1 MFDCLDNGKAL
12 DLIKINLTGRVGFA
26 DYLIIATGTSTRH
39 VMALADNLAKDL
51 KQSDYL
57 VQVEGKNSDGNWV
70 VVDTGDVIVH
80 LFTEEVREYYALEH
94 MWQV

>member
-1 MFDCLDNGKAL
+1 M
-12 DLIKINLTGRVGFA
+12 TGRVGFA

-39 VMALADNLAKDL
+39 VMALADNLAKEL
-51 KQSDYL
+51 KMNGYSAYI
-57 VQVEGKNSDGNWV
+57 EGKNSDGNWV

-94 MWQV
+94 MWQVKN

>member
-1 MFDCLDNGKAL
+1 M
-12 DLIKINLTGRVGFA
+12 TGRAGFA

-51 KQSDYL
+51 KRSERL

-80 LFTEEVREYYALEH
+80 LFTEETREYYALEH
-94 MWQV
+94 MWQAKN

>member
-1 MFDCLDNGKAL
+1 MK
-12 DLIKINLTGRVGFA
+12 GRTGFA

-51 KQSDYL
+51 KRSEYL

-80 LFTEEVREYYALEH
+80 LFTEEAREYYALEN
-94 MWQV
+94 MWGY